1 MGDQEAHGGSCVRVL
16 CASWETP
23 KGKKKMETKT
33 IKIKVP
39 AHVFH
44 TLNDLVGSHIAFGAP
59 NQFATVEDLSAYVLE
74 AIADGF
80 TRSGSWEGEV
90 LSMMGLEPNE

>member
-1 MGDQEAHGGSCVRVL
+1 MKGD
-16 CASWETP
+16 T
-23 KGKKKMETKT
+23 KMKVKTNT
-33 IKIKVP
+33 IKVKVP

-59 NQFATVEDLSAYVLE
+59 NQFATVEDLAAYVLG

-80 TRSGSWEGEV
+80 TRPDSWEQEV
-90 LSMMGLEPNE
+90 LSMMGLEPNG